1 MKAEDNLQGNRP
13 SKTSRLNGQFYVGYR
28 QDSGWFG
35 ETGFVAVG
43 ERFADRKNTLSLP
56 GYARFDARV
65 GYEWN
70 DWIAQLSIE
79 NLLDKEYYV
88 SATSASQI
96 MPGAPREFYLTTSYK
111 F

>member
-1 MKAEDNLQGNRP
+1 MKPGL
-13 SKTSRLNGQFYVGYR
+13 LVG
-28 QDSGWFG
+28 D
-35 ETGFVAVG
+35 
-43 ERFADRKNTLSLP
+43 RFADKNNKVNLP

-65 GYEWN
+65 GYEWDN
-70 DWIAQLSIE
+70 WIAQLSVE

-96 MPGAPREFYLTTSYK
+96 MPGSPREFYLTTSYK